1 VSGSGCEKLFVCTHA
16 RARDTQNI
24 MHTSARARAHL
35 ALNAV
40 KTCNALL
47 LDAVLGIRERGCL
60 EGLLR
65 ARLALV

>member
-1 VSGSGCEKLFVCTHA
+1 MHA
-16 RARDTQNI
+16 
-24 MHTSARARAHL
+24 SARARAHL

-40 KTCNALL
+40 KTCDALL

-65 ARLALV
+65 ARLALVFRV